1 MRESLGLHLL
11 RTTDDLRNFA
21 PQWQS
26 LWPDDPAATPF
37 QTAEWLLPWWEQ
49 FSSADLRAAVLMRSG
64 RSIGVLPMYVYRE
77 PATGER
83 KLMPLGVGTTDYL
96 DGVFLPECSSED
108 IRRAVELL
116 LESGGWDTLVLQQIR
131 PESKL
136 ACALQQME
144 PLGMQRAEAEFCS
157 RMSAVTIEQ
166 LPPKIRHNVIYY
178 ANRARRQGLLELTF
192 ADNSDWPEAFDELV
206 HLHMD
211 RWKQR
216 GKAGVLADPRVLEW
230 HRAALPRLQHQGV
243 LRLYRLRLEDRTIG
257 VLYSLID
264 PPQRIPRTQYI
275 YLTAYSADHAELSPG
290 TLLLAETI
298 QLASH
303 EGVAKIDMLRGE
315 EAYKSLWHM
324 ERVPTFAFTLS
335 AAAANHKED
344 TAA

>member
-1 MRESLGLHLL
+1 MRESLELHLL

-21 PQWQS
+21 PQWRS
-26 LWPDDPAATPF
+26 LWCGDPAATPF
-37 QTAEWLLPWWEQ
+37 QTAEWLLPWWGQ
-49 FSSADLRAAVLMRSG
+49 FSSDDLRAAVLMRSG
-64 RSIGVLPMYVYRE
+64 RSIGFLPIYVYRE

-83 KLMPLGVGTTDYL
+83 KIMPLGVGTTDYL
-96 DGVFLPECSSED
+96 DGVFLPECSSDD
-108 IRRAVELL
+108 IRHAVELI
-116 LESGGWDTLVLQQIR
+116 LESGGWDTLVLPQIR

-144 PLGMQRAEAEFCS
+144 SQGMQRAQAEFCS
-157 RMSAVTIEQ
+157 RMPPVTIEQ
-166 LPPKIRHNVIYY
+166 LPPKIRHNAMYY
-178 ANRARRQGLLELTF
+178 ANRARRQGRLELTV
-192 ADNSDWPEAFDELV
+192 ADSSDWAEAFDELV
-206 HLHMD
+206 QLHTD

-216 GKAGVLADPRVLEW
+216 GETGVLADPRVLDW
-230 HRAALPRLQHQGV
+230 HRAALPKLQQNGV
-243 LRLYRLRLEDRTIG
+243 LRLCRLRLQDRTIG

-264 PPQRIPRTQYI
+264 PPQRIPRTQYV

-303 EGVAKIDMLRGE
+303 EGVAKIDMLRGQ

-324 ERVPTFAFTLS
+324 DRVPTFAFTLR
-335 AAAANHKED
+335 ATAANHKED